1 MAILLNRRCS
11 NELAGAKH
19 AFPRQVRNLFRRA
32 GGWGENRR
40 GAGWSVVGA
49 SIPTLNSGSMK
60 PLCEYCGTRHESYQ
74 AHVFATNTATNRNA
88 TNNLGGVLARSGKE
102 EPQAGGADFVQRAF
116 VEGEVGH
123 PEVVRRE
130 LCPARHASSGEKTQN
145 RRSRE
150 SYNAYQ
156 REYMRKK
163 RRG

>member
-19 AFPRQVRNLFRRA
+19 AFPRQVRNLFLRA

-40 GAGWSVVGA
+40 GAGWSVAGA

-88 TNNLGGVLARSGKE
+88 TNRGSDKRVHRES
-102 EPQAGGADFVQRAF
+102 V
-116 VEGEVGH
+116 VGQ
-123 PEVVRRE
+123 
-130 LCPARHASSGEKTQN
+130 SSGVDSVGGDEGSRGLRAGAESTNRQRLSSVRTAN
-145 RRSRE
+145 RRDRVA
-150 SYNAYQ
+150 YNAYQ

-163 RRG
+163 RALGRD